1 MCTTLV
7 HLVAGFDALVD
18 HEGLRRYTQAEV
30 SCSGLGFYTQAPDIF
45 RCVYVGVCFVSAT
58 QALEDRLGVLE
69 LEGEG
74 VSVGTAGSV
83 AVSDQ
88 RVPEMSH
95 LKHAG
100 FQPAVAGF

>member
-1 MCTTLV
+1 M
-7 HLVAGFDALVD
+7 ALFYPLNSD
-18 HEGLRRYTQAEV
+18 CNTRKFRYSLRRAS
-30 SCSGLGFYTQAPDIF
+30 SCVQRG
-45 RCVYVGVCFVSAT
+45 SA
-58 QALEDRLGVLE
+58 LWRVLLRLLTAMVGVLE

-83 AVSDQ
+83 ALSDQ
-88 RVPEMSH
+88 RVSEMSH

>member
-1 MCTTLV
+1 MMIRK
-7 HLVAGFDALVD
+7 FRYS
-18 HEGLRRYTQAEV
+18 LRRAS
-30 SCSGLGFYTQAPDIF
+30 SCVQRG
-45 RCVYVGVCFVSAT
+45 SALWRVLLCLLT
-58 QALEDRLGVLE
+58 AMVGVLE

-83 AVSDQ
+83 ALSDQ
-88 RVPEMSH
+88 RVSEMSH